1 MFVFTHIG
9 IVVSNTDVSVQF
21 YRDVLGCT
29 VEGCY
34 TEAHLR
40 LTYLKA
46 GALRIELIEH
56 LPPAARTLPGPVD
69 HLAFAVQDI
78 DAAVARLKAAGVVLS
93 FPSPRLVN
101 QQKIIFFTGPDG
113 ERLELIQSIQ

>member
-1 MFVFTHIG
+1 MFVLTHVG
-9 IVVSNTDVSVQF
+9 IVVGNTDVSVQF

-29 VEGCY
+29 VEDCY
-34 TEAHLR
+34 ADARLR
-40 LTYLKA
+40 LTYLSA

-56 LPPAARTLPGPVD
+56 LPPAARTLSGPVD

-78 DAAVARLKAAGVVLS
+78 DAAVVRLKAAGVAFA

-113 ERLELIQSIQ
+113 ERLELIHSIK